1 MPGERVSKGF
11 TLIEL
16 IITTM
21 IISILAAALIPF
33 SLEAVYRS
41 RLESAAEMI
50 AADIRYG
57 ENKALSQQTE
67 LKILFVAADNK
78 YLTFFDPENSNKFE
92 TVELPA
98 GITLSS
104 AVFGTEPFIRFSV
117 KGTVKQGGTVS
128 LHDPAKNRL
137 FIKVTPATGRVKI
150 VETDTSN

>member
-1 MPGERVSKGF
+1 MPGGKANKGF

-16 IITTM
+16 IIVTM

-33 SLEAVYRS
+33 SLKAVNKS

-57 ENKALSQQTE
+57 GSKALSEQAE
-67 LKILFVAADNK
+67 LKIQFVPTGNK
-78 YLTFFDPENSNKFE
+78 YLTFFDPENFNKCK
-92 TVELPA
+92 TVKLPP

-104 AVFGTEPFIRFSV
+104 AMFSNEPFVRFSV

-128 LHDPAKNRL
+128 LHDPEKNWL
-137 FIKVTPATGRVKI
+137 FVIVTPVTGRVKI
-150 VETDTSN
+150 AKTIN